1 MTRVMFYVQHLKGIG
16 HIVRASLIS
25 RALHDQ
31 GMDVTIVMGGD
42 PVEGFPAPGPKCI
55 TLPPLRAGELSF
67 NDLTGAGGM
76 LADEAYLSNRRD
88 KLLAAFHA
96 IKPDIL
102 ITEAFPFGRRQMHF
116 ELLPLLAA
124 ATSAEKPPL
133 IACSVR
139 DILEVK
145 KKIKRAQETV
155 KILNGSYDLVM
166 VHGDPVFARLGE
178 TFPLADQIRPKISYT
193 GLVVGNVP
201 PLCGPAYDVVI
212 SSGGGATGENLMNV
226 ARKTYG
232 ISGLKDL
239 KWCFLTGANLP
250 TKTCAALERECCPD
264 IKIERYRS
272 DFRALLANAR
282 LSVSRAG
289 YNTTCDLLQAG
300 CPSVLV
306 PYASG
311 EETEQTRRAAKL
323 GTLGFATVLNEK
335 TITPQKLADAMNKA
349 INMKPAICLCDLMT
363 DGVAQSVRVL
373 IAALQEKNTKT

>member
-1 MTRVMFYVQHLKGIG
+1 MFYVQHLKGIG

-25 RALHDQ
+25 RALHDH
-31 GMDVTIVMGGD
+31 GLDVTIVMGGD
-42 PVEGFPAPGPKCI
+42 PVDGFPAPGPKCI
-55 TLPPLRAGELSF
+55 SLPPLRAGEISF
-67 NDLTGAGGM
+67 NDLTGAGGK
-76 LADEAYLSNRRD
+76 LADEAYLSNRRE
-88 KLLAAFHA
+88 LLLQAFQE

-116 ELLPLLAA
+116 ELLPLLDAA
-124 ATSAEKPPL
+124 KNLEKPPL

-145 KKIKRAQETV
+145 KKIKRAEETV
-155 KILNGSYDLVM
+155 RILNDSYDLVM
-166 VHGDPVFARLGE
+166 VHGDPVFARLDE
-178 TFPLADQIRPKISYT
+178 TFPLADQIRPKIRYT
-193 GLVVGNVP
+193 GLVVGNVS
-201 PLCGPAYDVVI
+201 PLSGPAYDVVI

-232 ISGLKDL
+232 ISGLEHL
-239 KWCFLTGANLP
+239 KWCFVTGANLP
-250 TKTCAALERECCPD
+250 SKSCAALERECCSD

-306 PYASG
+306 PYAAG
-311 EETEQTRRAAKL
+311 EETEQTRRAEKL
-323 GTLGFATVLNEK
+323 GTLGFATVVNEK
-335 TITPQKLADAMNKA
+335 TITPKKLADAMNRA
-349 INMKPAICLCDLMT
+349 INMKPAICLSDLMT
-363 DGVAQSVRVL
+363 DGVSRSVSIL
-373 IAALQEKNTKT
+373 IDALREKNTKT